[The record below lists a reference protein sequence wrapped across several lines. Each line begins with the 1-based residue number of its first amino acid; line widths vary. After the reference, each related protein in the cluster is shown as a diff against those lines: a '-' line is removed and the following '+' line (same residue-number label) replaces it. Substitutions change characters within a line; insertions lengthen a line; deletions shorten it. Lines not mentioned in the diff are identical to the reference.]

1 MQDLELMPRRGEMTA
16 SALEAHLTTLED
28 KMDQI
33 LAVFD
38 AKDTLPEELTPVQD
52 QETSNGFPTKNNSHT
67 NQGETTPD
75 QSQ

>member
-1 MQDLELMPRRGEMTA
+1 MSRRGEMTA

-38 AKDTLPEELTPVQD
+38 AKDTSPEEVTPVQD
-52 QETSNGFPTKNNSHT
+52 QETSNSCPTNNDSHMS
-67 NQGETTPD
+67 QGATTR